1 MYLTPKFI
9 NQITFLKLVKKLT
22 YLTVAIISALTLIS
36 LLGRYPYLELSTH
49 FRLQYA
55 WISLICIVVL
65 SFLRSCKLVLPITLC
80 AFFNLAQIIP
90 YYYAPERQIQDLPAN
105 TLKIM
110 LANVEGSNKNY
121 PALIQTVK
129 SVNPDFLV
137 LQEITDKWWSNI
149 QVLTSVYPYFKA
161 VPRPGGTGLAIFS
174 RYPIEAA
181 EVLFFDESTHP
192 ALYCKINLEGTL
204 LAVLAIHPPT
214 PMNPIK
220 FAYRNG
226 QFAQAASIMKT
237 AAEPKLL
244 IGDFNTT
251 MWSPYFEALVKD
263 SGLRDARLGKGLYP
277 SWHAGLPPFMSIP
290 IDHCLVGKKID
301 VNSIETGNNTGSD
314 HRPLILNLRIEKQ
327 NAQARQ

>member
-9 NQITFLKLVKKLT
+9 NQIILLKLVKNLT
-22 YLTVAIISALTLIS
+22 YVTVAIISALTLIS

-65 SFLRSCKLVLPITLC
+65 SFLRSWKLVLPVTLC

-90 YYYAPERQIQDLPAN
+90 YYYAPPRQIQDLPSN

-129 SVNPDFLV
+129 SVNPDLVV
-137 LQEITDKWWSNI
+137 LQEITERWWANI
-149 QVLTSVYPYFKA
+149 REFTSDYPYFKA
-161 VPRPGGTGLAIFS
+161 VPRPGGSGLAIFS
-174 RYPIEAA
+174 RYPIELA
-181 EVLFFDESTHP
+181 EVLFFDDSTHP
-192 ALYCKINLEGTL
+192 ALFCKINLEGTL
-204 LAVLAIHPPT
+204 LTVLAIHPPT
-214 PMNPIK
+214 PMKPIK

-226 QFAQAASIMKT
+226 QLAQAASIMKS

-251 MWSPYFEALVKD
+251 MWSPYFEALVND
-263 SGLRDARLGKGLYP
+263 SGLRDARLGKGIYP
-277 SWHAGLPPFMSIP
+277 SWHARLPPFIRIP
-290 IDHCLVGKKID
+290 IDHCLVSEKIE
-301 VNSIETGNNTGSD
+301 VNSIETGNNSGSD

-327 NAQARQ
+327 NLQANQ